1 MKKKV
6 IALALALAVA
16 LGCGAAT
23 AENVKHERVYVVTAA
38 DGTVRSITDS
48 IRLENKD
55 GLEVIR
61 DRTMLRDIVNAG
73 GSETFGLDGENLTW
87 QANGNDIIY
96 QGTSD
101 KTPAVV
107 PVVKLTLD
115 GEELGAAELKERT
128 GEAELT
134 VTFLSSQPLPA
145 LAVCIMPLPA
155 KGVSGLQ
162 LTNAAV
168 LSEAGQQV
176 LLGWAV
182 PGAPEALKL
191 PVSFSVRFHA
201 DHADLGWMM
210 TFTTAD
216 PADMVRKELDKYI
229 GFDLHAEAEDLR
241 AIVTALAEGSEVP
254 ETTGK
259 TSQAATK
266 IRLLNQGLAQ
276 LDTNAEQLAE
286 SAGNLSGGADRLK
299 TGIGTAKTGANALKE
314 GAATLKTGTE
324 TAAGGMNELST
335 GLDAL
340 KANHETLNNG
350 AEEILAMTLASANE
364 QLAASGLAEAGI
376 TLPELTAENYAEVLD
391 GAAAKPGIPPAA
403 REKITALK
411 EQLDR
416 VSSFTQGLKSYTD
429 GVTRAAESA
438 GNLNKGMTQIKD
450 GAAALADSAEELSA
464 GIGEL
469 ADGASTLSSGA
480 SKLYLGALAL
490 QAVGTRNLKDQIL
503 NAEKEAASALL
514 PYLETGMAEA
524 LRLYDEAGSNPD
536 AGGYDLRPEGMKTLT
551 VYIIRTDLQ

>member
-1 MKKKV
+1 M
-6 IALALALAVA
+6 
-16 LGCGAAT
+16 
-23 AENVKHERVYVVTAA
+23 
-38 DGTVRSITDS
+38 
-48 IRLENKD
+48 
-55 GLEVIR
+55 
-61 DRTMLRDIVNAG
+61 
-73 GSETFGLDGENLTW
+73 
-87 QANGNDIIY
+87 
-96 QGTSD
+96 
-101 KTPAVV
+101 
-107 PVVKLTLD
+107 
-115 GEELGAAELKERT
+115 
-128 GEAELT
+128 
-134 VTFLSSQPLPA
+134 
-145 LAVCIMPLPA
+145 
-155 KGVSGLQ
+155 
-162 LTNAAV
+162 
-168 LSEAGQQV
+168 
-176 LLGWAV
+176 
-182 PGAPEALKL
+182 
-191 PVSFSVRFHA
+191 
-201 DHADLGWMM
+201 
-210 TFTTAD
+210 
-216 PADMVRKELDKYI
+216 
-229 GFDLHAEAEDLR
+229 
-241 AIVTALAEGSEVP
+241 P

-364 QLAASGLAEAGI
+364 QLAASGLAKAGI

-480 SKLYLGALAL
+480 SKLYMGALAL